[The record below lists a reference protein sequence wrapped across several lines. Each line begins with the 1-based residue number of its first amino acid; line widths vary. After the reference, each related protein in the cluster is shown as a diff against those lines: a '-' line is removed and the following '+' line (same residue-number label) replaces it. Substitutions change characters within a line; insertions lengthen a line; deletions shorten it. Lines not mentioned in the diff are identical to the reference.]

1 VKIFY
6 YTNEKYFS
14 EKTCSNHRTNIN
26 FFKENTSILK
36 TSGMLMKD
44 TDAANIKVALNNN
57 CW

>member
-14 EKTCSNHRTNIN
+14 EITCSNYRTNIN
-26 FFKENTSILK
+26 FFKENTSLLK

-44 TDAANIKVALNNN
+44 TDAANIKVALKTR
-57 CW
+57 